1 MECIEKEYE
10 SEKFQNSTISR
21 SNACYKIK
29 WHFPELPP
37 LKLTI
42 NTFYNKVKAFPP
54 IFINCYI
61 EHALSQIANNT
72 YSGSFLKELNHS
84 LPYLMDLSIR
94 PITDVGKLAIFGKSF
109 NEIVIGYKLYK
120 VELRFSPNSQI
131 TIKDVSS
138 IINSESNQNCK
149 IYKLEWLCA
158 LLQTII
164 DKQALGE
171 PAPPITKV
179 SADFEA
185 KFDKIRAVA
194 NSSLDSSSGVIVS
207 KAYTLQQ
214 VPYKL
219 TGTLALRI
227 IEYLECINIIREDK
241 RRKDEPMENDPF
253 TITVESDNPVLNLNF
268 SAEKEKNVF
277 HFEIEVNSK
286 KIPDDEMPIMNH
298 LKKFIQMTFHAMNLI
313 PLVLYTGLY
322 PALSNLLKICDQMD
336 YTRILQRI
344 NDCIKCFQV
353 GTQNEQHFEF
363 SGHNYAINRKRQ
375 GQGYAY
381 SLLYDSDDINKKIT
395 NEVIEELRNKYL
407 TQHK

>member
-10 SEKFQNSTISR
+10 SEKYPNIAISR

-42 NTFYNKVKAFPP
+42 NTFYNKVKASPP

-61 EHALSQIANNT
+61 EHALSQIANNI
-72 YSGSFLKELNHS
+72 YSGCFLKELNYS
-84 LPYLMDLSIR
+84 LPYFMDLSTR
-94 PITDVGKLAIFGKSF
+94 PITDIGKLAILGKSF

-131 TIKDVSS
+131 IIKDASS
-138 IINSESNQNCK
+138 IINLGKDRNCK

-171 PAPPITKV
+171 PSPPITKI
-179 SADFEA
+179 SADFES

-194 NSSLDSSSGVIVS
+194 NSSLDSSSGVAVCET
-207 KAYTLQQ
+207 YTLQQ
-214 VPYKL
+214 VPYKM

-227 IEYLECINIIREDK
+227 IEYLECISIIREDK
-241 RRKDEPMENDPF
+241 KRKDEPIENYPF

-277 HFEIEVNSK
+277 HFEIEVNK

-298 LKKFIQMTFHAMNLI
+298 LRKFIQMTFHAINLI

-336 YTRILQRI
+336 YTRILQRV
-344 NDCIKCFQV
+344 NDAMKCFQV
-353 GTQNEQHFEF
+353 GQQNEQHIDFN
-363 SGHNYAINRKRQ
+363 GHNYTINRKKQ
-375 GQGYAY
+375 GQGFAY
-381 SLLYDSDDINKKIT
+381 SLLYDGDDINKKIS